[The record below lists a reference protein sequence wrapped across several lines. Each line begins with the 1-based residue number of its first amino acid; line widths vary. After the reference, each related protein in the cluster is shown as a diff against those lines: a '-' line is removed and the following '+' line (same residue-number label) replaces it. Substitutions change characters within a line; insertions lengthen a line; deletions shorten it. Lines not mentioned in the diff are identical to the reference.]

1 MSGTIRQALINITN
15 TPGDI
20 NTIAGVNYK
29 IKRGTVTTIGRDLE
43 CDVVIGDPHI
53 AAKHA
58 ELALSEE
65 GYLILRDLGSLN
77 GTWLDGKRIDTAE
90 SLRQQNYALRI
101 GRTQLAVRSQG
112 DELAAEL
119 PLYGDA
125 LAAATSVNTATK
137 LDSLFNS
144 TRVFFV
150 AALATIAITFAI
162 TWSQLTTQRDVGVTL
177 ASAILG
183 QLIAVGA
190 WVALWALISRVVR
203 GAPRW
208 KTHATIVF
216 AVAAALLLL
225 GWVLDL
231 GAFAATALLPSAL
244 GWWLMAAAA
253 TLLLFLHLRAATRL
267 DTRRLIGF
275 ALLLPALL
283 LGLTYWQAYNTEYSQ
298 ARQENASPALFPP
311 SLRVLQAASP
321 ESLFKRADAMKA
333 EALKRRDKS
342 EAETDDFADD

>member
-1 MSGTIRQALINITN
+1 MSGAIRQALISIVN

-20 NTIAGVNYK
+20 NVVADINHR
-29 IKRGTVTTIGRDLE
+29 IKTGTVTTIGRSLE
-43 CDVVIGDPHI
+43 CDVVVNDPHV

-58 ELALSEE
+58 ELALSNE

-90 SLRQQNYALRI
+90 SLRQPHHALRI
-101 GRTQLAVRSQG
+101 GRTQIAVRSQG

-125 LAAATSVNTATK
+125 LTAATSASAYTK
-137 LDSLFNS
+137 LDSLLNS
-144 TRVFFV
+144 TSVFIG

-162 TWSQLTTQRDVGVTL
+162 TWSQLTTQRDTGVTL

-216 AVAAALLLL
+216 TIAAALLLL
-225 GWVLDL
+225 GWLLDL
-231 GAFAATALLPSAL
+231 GAFAATLLLPSAL
-244 GWWLMAAAA
+244 GWWLIAAAA
-253 TLLLFLHLRAATRL
+253 ALLLFLHLRAATRL
-267 DTRRLIGF
+267 NKRRLIGF

-283 LGLTYWQAYNTEYSQ
+283 LGLTYWQAYGTEYSQ
-298 ARQENASPALFPP
+298 ARQQNSAPALFPP
-311 SLRVLQAASP
+311 SLRLLQAASP
-321 ESLFKRADAMKA
+321 ESLFMHAEAMKA
-333 EALKRRDKS
+333 QALKRRDKS
-342 EAETDDFADD
+342 EAEADDFADD